1 MGIAPH
7 GRLPGIHPLS
17 HRDVT
22 GYAVIMNSFRQ
33 RREKI
38 LAAILEKR
46 HVSARDLAA
55 DVSASEATVRRD
67 LKALAAEGEIELVY
81 GGATLRRP
89 SDYSFRSKGQRN
101 VEAKRVV
108 GRLAADL
115 VGEDEQIFL
124 DSGTTCFEMLPFL
137 KVRRRLSIIC
147 SSARLAL
154 EMDTPGIS
162 VILLG
167 GQYRPDRMDTVG
179 SLATATLDQLRG
191 YLCFIG
197 ADGLDRE
204 FGPAA
209 ADLESADLNRRAVR
223 NARQT
228 VLLVD
233 HTKFAA
239 ASLCKIVDWELV
251 SRIVTNRAPSPE
263 WMDFLGARGIQVDYP
278 EE

>member
-1 MGIAPH
+1 
-7 GRLPGIHPLS
+7 
-17 HRDVT
+17 
-22 GYAVIMNSFRQ
+22 MNSLRQ

-38 LAAILEKR
+38 LATMLEKR
-46 HVSARDLAA
+46 HVSARDLAV
-55 DVSASEATVRRD
+55 DLSASEATVRRD
-67 LKALAAEGEIELVY
+67 LRAMAADGEVELVY
-81 GGATLRRP
+81 GGAMLRRP

-101 VEAKRVV
+101 IEAKRTI

-115 VGEDEQIFL
+115 VGEDEQLFL

-137 KVRRRLSIIC
+137 KARHRLSIIC

-154 EMDTPGIS
+154 EIEAPGIS

-179 SLATATLDQLRG
+179 SLATSTLDQLRG

-204 FGPAA
+204 FGPSAV
-209 ADLESADLNRRAVR
+209 DLESADLHRRAVR
-223 NARQT
+223 NARQS

-251 SRIVTNRAPSPE
+251 SRIVTDRPPTPE
-263 WMDFLGARGIQVDYP
+263 WMDFLSARGIQVDYP

>member
-1 MGIAPH
+1 
-7 GRLPGIHPLS
+7 
-17 HRDVT
+17 
-22 GYAVIMNSFRQ
+22 MNSFRQ

-46 HVSARDLAA
+46 HVSARDLAV
-55 DVSASEATVRRD
+55 DVSASEATIRRD
-67 LKALAAEGEIELVY
+67 LRALAAAGEVELVY

-101 VEAKRVV
+101 VEAKRII
-108 GRLAADL
+108 GRLAAEL
-115 VGEDEQIFL
+115 VGQDEQIFL

-137 KVRRRLSIIC
+137 KTRHRLSIIC
-147 SSARLAL
+147 ASARLAL
-154 EMDTPGIS
+154 EMDIPGIS

-197 ADGLDRE
+197 ADGLDQN

-233 HTKFAA
+233 HSKFIA

-251 SRIVTNRAPSPE
+251 SRIVTDRAPTPE
-263 WMDFLGARGIQVDYP
+263 WMDFFGARGIQVDYP

>member
-1 MGIAPH
+1 
-7 GRLPGIHPLS
+7 
-17 HRDVT
+17 
-22 GYAVIMNSFRQ
+22 MNSFRQ

-67 LKALAAEGEIELVY
+67 LKALAAEGEVELVY

-101 VEAKRVV
+101 VEAKRVI
-108 GRLAADL
+108 GSLAADL
-115 VGEDEQIFL
+115 VGEDEQIFI

-137 KVRRRLSIIC
+137 KARRRLSIIC

-154 EMDTPGIS
+154 EVDTPGVS

-191 YLCFIG
+191 FLCFIG

-204 FGPAA
+204 FGPTA

-239 ASLCKIVDWELV
+239 ASLCKIVDWGLV
-251 SRIVTNRAPSPE
+251 SRIVTDRSPTPE
-263 WMDFLGARGIQVDYP
+263 WMDFLSARGIQVDYP